1 MIYFMYYFI
10 IHHFDCI
17 TQSIFYLTNSN
28 ETSADEQEDKENIGK
43 LEQGKIKAKTD
54 KDGTDH
60 HDHGKPK
67 EKPQNQNIF
76 L

>member
-1 MIYFMYYFI
+1 MYYFI

-17 TQSIFYLTNSN
+17 TQSIFYLNNSH
-28 ETSADEQEDKENIGK
+28 ETSDEEDIG
-43 LEQGKIKAKTD
+43 
-54 KDGTDH
+54 DH

-67 EKPQNQNIF
+67 EKPQNRDMF

>member
-1 MIYFMYYFI
+1 MYYFI

-17 TQSIFYLTNSN
+17 THSIFYLTNSN
-28 ETSADEQEDKENIGK
+28 ETSDDEQQDEEDIG
-43 LEQGKIKAKTD
+43 
-54 KDGTDH
+54 DH

-67 EKPQNQNIF
+67 EKPQNRDMF

>member
-1 MIYFMYYFI
+1 MYYFI

-28 ETSADEQEDKENIGK
+28 EISDEEDIG
-43 LEQGKIKAKTD
+43 
-54 KDGTDH
+54 DH

-67 EKPQNQNIF
+67 EKPQNRGAV